1 LSALIKP
8 RLLVGMLAAAV
19 TCFVLAGPIVSTAA
33 ASNNSI
39 IGVVNHWSPIV
50 QHDENAI
57 AKAERAYKHDRKA
70 GPVVADL
77 RHEVGDLHAFV
88 SQLKAQPAS
97 TSTGAKGRND
107 IAAGATLVAKSYT
120 LFARELNKAGS
131 RGLSPGQINT
141 NSKIALAGHKKIVAG
156 IKLLQSLT

>member
-8 RLLVGMLAAAV
+8 RLLVGMLAVV

-33 ASNNSI
+33 ASDNSI

-50 QHDENAI
+50 QRDETAI
-57 AKAERAYKHDRKA
+57 AKAEKAYKNNRQA

-77 RHEVGDLHAFV
+77 THEVGDLHLFV
-88 SQLKAQPAS
+88 SQLKAQSAS
-97 TSTGAKGRND
+97 TSTGGNGRND
-107 IAAGATLVAKSYT
+107 IAAGATLVAKSYAS
-120 LFARELNKAGS
+120 FARELKQAGS
-131 RGLSPGQINT
+131 KGLSPAQIT
-141 NSKIALAGHKKIVAG
+141 ANSKIALAGHKKIVAG